1 MYSVF
6 NKHNEDVVTDDVVY
20 VSAAEG
26 TVMIWFYYTT
36 SSWKLQIQV
45 YLHLTKTTIF
55 PNMLLL
61 QLPAHRRTVELDC
74 RPRWDR
80 PALCFIII
88 NNHNNKLVCKNR
100 IKIIF
105 HSFSLWDNKVYL
117 TIPYIT

>member
-55 PNMLLL
+55 PNVLLL

-100 IKIIF
+100 IEIIF